1 MPRKDEGRTKA
12 ELIAEIDAW
21 RASQTIDPVVVDAAL
36 DDLGRIIGEI
46 ERTNVA
52 NFGLKPSVHERWK
65 RELRVAQAQL
75 RILLGKREGPK

>member
-36 DDLGRIIGEI
+36 DGLGQIIGEI

-65 RELRVAQAQL
+65 RELRAAQAKL
-75 RILLGKREGPK
+75 RILLGKREP